1 MELFQVFSESVEA
14 KEWRTQDLK
23 WRQEERRYRQREVVW
38 REQDLEWRQNEKM
51 VIALDQKER
60 VVDLKCRAM
69 KSIANLSALVA
80 GFTIVMFV
88 ELTVDPSIPHWL
100 VAIYALCSAT
110 EVALMAAVMVQATL
124 MLTAVTLMT
133 VKKNR
138 KAEFVRVWNEKF
150 KDKWSVTFRLF
161 SWAAPIFFLTI
172 GLSAWVKFYNVPAA
186 GIAVTIV
193 CSLSILMW
201 FGDYR
206 YYGRT
211 VKGGLEFF
219 ALDVDKMVEEANLG
233 SGPAIGV
240 RNPLLHPQDTPGVGD
255 ENV

>member
-88 ELTVDPSIPHWL
+88 ELTVDPLRNKIL
-100 VAIYALCSAT
+100 
-110 EVALMAAVMVQATL
+110 
-124 MLTAVTLMT
+124 
-133 VKKNR
+133 
-138 KAEFVRVWNEKF
+138 F
-150 KDKWSVTFRLF
+150 KVL
-161 SWAAPIFFLTI
+161 
-172 GLSAWVKFYNVPAA
+172 
-186 GIAVTIV
+186 
-193 CSLSILMW
+193 
-201 FGDYR
+201 
-206 YYGRT
+206 
-211 VKGGLEFF
+211 
-219 ALDVDKMVEEANLG
+219 
-233 SGPAIGV
+233 
-240 RNPLLHPQDTPGVGD
+240 PLKV
-255 ENV
+255 